1 MTPIPSAKPSPPKGR
16 SPSSPTTRHERSNIR
31 STGISTP
38 SATWWSVVSQ
48 NSSNSAVLQPASK
61 RPHAIPAQS
70 YPSQPSSYGC
80 DKCPHNLERPALGSN
95 RSGIERSRYCG
106 AHIEILWL
114 LPERMWMLKPIPQ
127 TGVSD
132 GRVEPSSPPHDRGHD
147 GPEYV
152 ARDPAILHQRGFK
165 VQPLFW

>member
-1 MTPIPSAKPSPPKGR
+1 MR
-16 SPSSPTTRHERSNIR
+16 TTR
-31 STGISTP
+31 
-38 SATWWSVVSQ
+38 
-48 NSSNSAVLQPASK
+48 
-61 RPHAIPAQS
+61 S
-70 YPSQPSSYGC
+70 YPLNLAPFKIVSMHRWKREKAAARVVRAACRCYRSRRRPLILRPQ
-80 DKCPHNLERPALGSN
+80 LERPALGSN

-132 GRVEPSSPPHDRGHD
+132 GRVEPFSPPHDRGHD